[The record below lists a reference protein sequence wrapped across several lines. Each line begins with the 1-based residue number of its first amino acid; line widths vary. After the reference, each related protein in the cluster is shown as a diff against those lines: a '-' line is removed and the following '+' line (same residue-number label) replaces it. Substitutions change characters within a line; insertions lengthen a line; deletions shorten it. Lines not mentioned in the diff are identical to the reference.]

1 MPYCQDCRPDELHE
15 SVESVGVTDVGM
27 DTDLRAIQE
36 AWDELDA
43 AAGTQTRKPITEIMR
58 LSGDYHYN
66 YAWGSLVVDDFFQD
80 SIRRIA
86 RAANME
92 WKEAG
97 SDMLIIKHR
106 LPTCGRHQRNDK
118 ARARARR
125 EGVRPVVIGWP
136 LGDARC

>member
-1 MPYCQDCRPDELHE
+1 MSYMSRSNRWASLTWAWTRTCGQ
-15 SVESVGVTDVGM
+15 S
-27 DTDLRAIQE
+27 QE

-106 LPTCGRHQRNDK
+106 LPTCGRHQRK
-118 ARARARR
+118 
-125 EGVRPVVIGWP
+125 
-136 LGDARC
+136 